1 MRKQRFKPYYGNLLP
16 RKSGEDS
23 QNTAPKVN
31 MRIKTECLNLFQIIS
46 FQLNL
51 AIKNHGMS
59 NTFEPPTENTYI
71 SHKITTR
78 TKKASAENT
87 II

>member
-1 MRKQRFKPYYGNLLP
+1 
-16 RKSGEDS
+16 
-23 QNTAPKVN
+23 

-59 NTFEPPTENTYI
+59 NTLEPPTENTYI

-78 TKKASAENT
+78 TKKGVCRKYNYLKKIKKKSHSQLPKNLSVAIKNAT
-87 II
+87 HY